1 MTKRNKEL
9 EALAAKVKVTL
20 GENSFMNELGFY
32 KRESKS
38 ENKRYEIST
47 PKSKDIKPFTAENR
61 ENGEKR
67 PFTSGKSSNGST
79 FNLKV

>member
-1 MTKRNKEL
+1 MR
-9 EALAAKVKVTL
+9 VKVTM
-20 GENSFMNELGFY
+20 GENNFINELGFY
-32 KRESKS
+32 NRESKS

-47 PKSKDIKPFTAENR
+47 PKSKDVKPFTAEKK
-61 ENGEKR
+61 EGEKR